1 MKNILILYKT
11 KYGSSKEYAFL
22 LEKKLKENSTK
33 SDNITTIEDSKKNT
47 LHLENYDSIV
57 LISSVRMFKFS
68 LNDFIKKYFDK
79 LQNKKI
85 YILLVS
91 MSDLSQSSKDY
102 EAFYKSNFL
111 EFDERNPSLDLKSKS
126 YWAKGNLIFSKLNIF
141 EKLII
146 KFVDKMASKHPP
158 IDDSAKINSNEYN
171 KQTITLLQDSYNVY
185 EKYLNDL
192 VKELEH

>member
-68 LNDFIKKYFDK
+68 LKDFIKKYFDK

-91 MSDLSQSSKDY
+91 MSDLNQSSKDY
-102 EAFYKSNFL
+102 EAFYKANFL
-111 EFDERNPSLDLKSKS
+111 EFDERNPSLDLKSKI

-158 IDDSAKINSNEYN
+158 IDDSTKINSNEYN
-171 KQTITLLQDSYNVY
+171 KQTITLLQNSYNVD

-192 VKELEH
+192 LKELEQ